1 MSSNALAL
9 ALIDPAVGDA
19 PLEGAEIGELARLT
33 SVEDERDLLPL
44 RHGPVELAVLRR
56 RIHGR
61 VRGALEV
68 VDVPAFGLVVAAQDG
83 TANFAAFGLDKLDDR
98 ALEVF
103 RRKTLELVG
112 VVTREQIQREVFHAH

>member
-9 ALIDPAVGDA
+9 IDPSALEA

-83 TANFAAFGLDKLDDR
+83 TANFAAFGLEKLDDR

-103 RRKTLELVG
+103 KRKTLELVG
-112 VVTREQIQREVFHAH
+112 AVQLEQIQRGFSRAHA